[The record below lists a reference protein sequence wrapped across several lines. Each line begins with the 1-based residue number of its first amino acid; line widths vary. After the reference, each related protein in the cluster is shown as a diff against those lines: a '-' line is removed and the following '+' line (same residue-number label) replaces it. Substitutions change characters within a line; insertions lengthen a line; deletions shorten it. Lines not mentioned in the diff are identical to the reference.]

1 MTKHRDSQ
9 SPGDGGRNHFLLGS
23 ATRRYLVW
31 TICLMLAVVMGRAVA
46 VAAAEQERSAPV
58 AADLVEDG
66 QAIDLAS
73 DRYLELFKELRLK
86 YGFSPEELLRLF
98 SGVSIQKKVLEL
110 MDRQTEAMPYYKY
123 YPLFIKHAVIAEG
136 RSLLQ
141 EHKVLLDE
149 IEKEIGV
156 DREIVVAIWGIE
168 SKFGNHKGAYSMF
181 RTLNTMFDAYPRR
194 RDFYRQQL
202 IEYLLLCKEN
212 SVDPLAITGS
222 YGAAFGQTQF
232 IPSSFRQYA
241 VDFDHD
247 GKRDVWASV
256 PDILASIANYLHSF
270 GWIKGAP
277 ITSELGR
284 ALKDQRLVDAY
295 AKGRTALLPW
305 SEVKQLQQIAMP
317 SFPDYTKVS
326 IVGLELEDGGTR
338 YVAGYPNFQAIT
350 KWNNSNRYAMAVTEL
365 AAKFKEE

>member
-1 MTKHRDSQ
+1 M
-9 SPGDGGRNHFLLGS
+9 LS
-23 ATRRYLVW
+23 ATQTAKVVAGLFMVAFYLVVVAVPGRA
-31 TICLMLAVVMGRAVA
+31 LSAVVAG
-46 VAAAEQERSAPV
+46 QERSGPL

-66 QAIDLAS
+66 KAIDLAS
-73 DRYLELFKELRLK
+73 DRYRGLFDELRVK
-86 YGFSPEELLRLF
+86 HGYSQEELLRLF
-98 SGVSIQKKVLEL
+98 YGVSIQKKVLEL
-110 MDRQTEAMPYYKY
+110 MDRQTEALPYYKY
-123 YPLFIKHAVIAEG
+123 YPLFIKYAVIAEG

-141 EHKVLLDE
+141 EHKALLDG

-168 SKFGNHKGAYSMF
+168 SKFGNHKGAFSMF

-194 RDFYRQQL
+194 REFYRQQL

-212 SVDPLAITGS
+212 SVDPLVVTGS

-247 GKRDVWASV
+247 GKRDVWESV
-256 PDILASIANYLHSF
+256 PDVLASIANYLHNF
-270 GWIKGAP
+270 GWVKSAP

-284 ALKDQRLVDAY
+284 VLKDQRLTDAFV
-295 AKGRTALLPW
+295 KGRAALLPW
-305 SEVKQLQQIAMP
+305 SQVKELQQVTLP
-317 SFPDYTKVS
+317 TVPDDTKVS
-326 IVGLELEDGGTR
+326 IVGLELEDGGMR

-365 AAKFKEE
+365 AAKFTEK